1 MLNEEQKQCIEKM
14 DTNEIITFLKDDY
27 ILWDLDYIDDKKFK
41 KSVYKIRK
49 GLLEELL
56 KRLDKQ
62 IYS

>member
-1 MLNEEQKQCIEKM
+1 MLNEKQKQCIKKM
-14 DTNEIITFLKDDY
+14 DTDEIIIFLKDDY
-27 ILWDLDYIDDKKFK
+27 ILWDLDYIDDTKFK

-62 IYS
+62 MYS